1 MPFDVLLKTLKRIRI
16 WNFTKVTGK
25 SINNKYSNIQFIG
38 FLFFSLYWTSK
49 HPLYVW
55 VDADCIQML
64 SIRRDFTT
72 QITSYPMWKTFYGKT
87 SPLSLV
93 LQNDK
98 KIFFLEQN
106 WHCFVSRSN
115 VSSMLIEFT
124 FSKTAIQS
132 KCWAGSW
139 PGTWWAAP
147 CCPSPPRRGS
157 WWRPGGRRPG
167 GGRSPPRLGAGDHY
181 N

>member
-1 MPFDVLLKTLKRIRI
+1 MPFDVLLKTLKRIKI

-25 SINNKYSNIQFIG
+25 SINNKYSNIQFNG

-55 VDADCIQML
+55 VDADCIQNAFNPKGFYYSNNEL
-64 SIRRDFTT
+64 SDVKNILWKNQSSLFSFTK
-72 QITSYPMWKTFYGKT
+72 W
-87 SPLSLV
+87 L
-93 LQNDK
+93 
-98 KIFFLEQN
+98 KICFLEQN

-167 GGRSPPRLGAGDHY
+167 GDRSPPRLGTGDHY
-181 N
+181 D